1 MKGEIR
7 EYQETKEKDVEIYWA
22 DLTTKREKVQ
32 ETQVVTRRFLRDNNV
47 KEIISQKEE
56 RFSALTTASDTE
68 IGPEFDC
75 PENVLRPTGIR
86 NFSFLQRVCAIFVYT
101 IIHKYGF

>member
-22 DLTTKREKVQ
+22 DLTTQREKVQ

-56 RFSALTTASDTE
+56 RCTALTTASDTE

-75 PENVLRPTGIR
+75 PENVLRPTGIC
-86 NFSFLQRVCAIFVYT
+86 NFSYLQCMRALFIYF
-101 IIHKYGF
+101 HL